1 MRSSLVKNLNNT
13 FKNSLTSSNKNFNF
27 LYAVSKNNF
36 FMLNKV
42 SETMKSNFLNIQIA
56 NFAKKPD
63 KNDKKAKTQKEKD
76 TINKEYQDV
85 SVDELKSK
93 YKSKSDGI
101 VVTFKEVINEI
112 RVQRSNPKILDS
124 IQVGNIRY

>member
-13 FKNSLTSSNKNFNF
+13 FKNTLNSSNKNFNF

-42 SETMKSNFLNIQIA
+42 SDTMKSNFLNIQIA